1 MAVAID
7 ENNSQST
14 CSAVKL
20 NNNDIIISCKELDKY
35 TNIRNNSI
43 NVEKININN
52 NNDIDAIIKSLNIVE
67 TFDIKQFYNFQ
78 FLKDKDNN
86 IILLIDYLDASN
98 ERQNGFHAFEYSFY
112 LPKYQKFNIQ

>member
-1 MAVAID
+1 MLKNETIMAVTID
-7 ENNSQST
+7 ENNSQSAW
-14 CSAVKL
+14 SVVKL

-67 TFDIKQFYNFQ
+67 TFDIKQFYDFQ
-78 FLKDKDNN
+78 FTIFIFHNKILNFKW
-86 IILLIDYLDASN
+86 II
-98 ERQNGFHAFEYSFY
+98 
-112 LPKYQKFNIQ
+112 